1 MQLGL
6 FTDALADRPL
16 PDVLDWLSAAVPEVR
31 VLEIGLGGYSSAPHR
46 DDLGVATARGYAV
59 GALNASGNPLADP
72 EHDRTVREAI
82 ALAANLGVGRV
93 VCMSGGDPRFSGGGW
108 FPGLEEGIEREWE
121 EDVLPYWREV
131 GALAERAGVRLCFEL
146 EPGSAAYNTST
157 FERLAEVSPAIAL
170 NLDPSHFF
178 WQGIDSLAVARRVG
192 DRIGWA
198 HGKDT
203 VVDGARVAYDGVLDR
218 GAWRYAAVGSE
229 RAASWWRSFARELRA
244 GGYDDVISIEV
255 EDDTMTAEEAVL
267 RSAIVLAEALS
278 ERPPR

>member
-146 EPGSAAYNTST
+146 EPGSAAYRHAPRSSTPSYATRAPSTTVSLPWAQPIRSPTRRATASERSASAARSSTSAASRRSALRMASAFGSTST
-157 FERLAEVSPAIAL
+157 TS
-170 NLDPSHFF
+170 S
-178 WQGIDSLAVARRVG
+178 
-192 DRIGWA
+192 
-198 HGKDT
+198 
-203 VVDGARVAYDGVLDR
+203 GANAQ
-218 GAWRYAAVGSE
+218 A
-229 RAASWWRSFARELRA
+229 
-244 GGYDDVISIEV
+244 
-255 EDDTMTAEEAVL
+255 
-267 RSAIVLAEALS
+267 
-278 ERPPR
+278 